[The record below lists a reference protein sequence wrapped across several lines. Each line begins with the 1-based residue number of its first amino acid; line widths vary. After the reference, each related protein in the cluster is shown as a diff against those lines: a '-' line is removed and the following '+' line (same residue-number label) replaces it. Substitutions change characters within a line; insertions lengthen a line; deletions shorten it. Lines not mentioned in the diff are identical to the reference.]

1 MTSAERVMTYTKLN
15 SEPGYEGRR
24 LPPVPGGPQVLKK
37 INLIIKGG
45 AKIGVAGR
53 TGAGKS
59 SFVAALMRMPDAD
72 GDIVI
77 DGVPIKEINLRES
90 RRSTSVLGQ
99 SPVLFSGTLRKNHD
113 LMGHFQGA
121 DLWRALE
128 HVQLKDLV
136 ESLEGQLDYELLE
149 NGENISVGER

>member
-1 MTSAERVMTYTKLN
+1 
-15 SEPGYEGRR
+15 
-24 LPPVPGGPQVLKK
+24 VLKE
-37 INLIIKGG
+37 INLIIKEG

-113 LMGHFQGA
+113 LMGHFQDA

-136 ESLEGQLDYELLE
+136 GSLEGQLDYELLE